1 MLAAALRCIY
11 TIALYLALPFFVLR
25 LWWQGRSQRGYRQR
39 IGERF
44 GLAPARADA
53 RPLVWLHAVSVGEVQ
68 ASMPLVAGL
77 CRRFPDHR
85 LLVTTTTATGAEH
98 ARRVFGEQVAH
109 AWFPYDTPDAVARFL
124 RRTRPALLLLMETEL
139 WPNLLRACARRR
151 IPSLLV
157 NARLSERSLRRYMR
171 LRPLVAA
178 MLRDLTGVAAQ
189 TEADAERLRTLG
201 MRPGRTRVTGSLKFD
216 VRLPDDLETRVEA
229 CRGDCGPGRPVW
241 IAASTHEGEEEQV
254 LTAHARVRDE
264 LPSALLLLAPRHPVR
279 APQVAE
285 LIERRGFSCRRR
297 SAGEV
302 CEAGT
307 QVYLIDTL
315 GELIPFFGAVDAAF
329 VGGSLV
335 AVGGHNLLEPAAVS
349 RPIVSGPHH
358 FNFAEIGE
366 RLRAAGALSVVEDS
380 STLAA
385 EILALLRD
393 PATRRRRGE
402 AARSVVDQCTGA
414 AERLLAWLDGI
425 LADGRAGGSAH
436 HRR

>member
-1 MLAAALRCIY
+1 MFAAALRCIY
-11 TIALYLALPFFVLR
+11 TIAIYLALPFLLLR
-25 LWWQGRSQRGYRQR
+25 LRWQGRGQPGYRLR

-44 GLAPARADA
+44 GLAPVRADA
-53 RPLVWLHAVSVGEVQ
+53 APLIWLHAVSVGEVQ

-77 CRRFPDHR
+77 RGRLPGHR
-85 LLVTTTTATGAEH
+85 LLVTTTTATGAEY
-98 ARRVFGEQVAH
+98 ARRLYGEEVAH

-124 RRTRPALLLLMETEL
+124 QRTRPALLLLMETEL

-151 IPSLLV
+151 IPAVLV
-157 NARLSERSLRRYMR
+157 NARLSERSLRRYLR

-189 TEADAERLRTLG
+189 AEADAERFRTLG
-201 MRPGRTRVTGSLKFD
+201 MPPGRTRVTGSLKFD
-216 VRLPDDLETRVEA
+216 VGLPEDLPVRVDA
-229 CRGDCGPGRPVW
+229 CRRDCGPGRPIW

-254 LTAHARVRDE
+254 LAAHARVRDE

-279 APQVAE
+279 AAQVAE
-285 LIERRGFSCRRR
+285 LIERRGFPCRRR

-315 GELIPFFGAVDAAF
+315 GELIPFYGAADAAF

-358 FNFAEIGE
+358 FNFAEIGG

-385 EILALLRD
+385 EIVALLRD

-402 AARSVVDQCTGA
+402 AARSVVDRCTGT

-425 LADGRAGGSAH
+425 LADGRPG
-436 HRR
+436 